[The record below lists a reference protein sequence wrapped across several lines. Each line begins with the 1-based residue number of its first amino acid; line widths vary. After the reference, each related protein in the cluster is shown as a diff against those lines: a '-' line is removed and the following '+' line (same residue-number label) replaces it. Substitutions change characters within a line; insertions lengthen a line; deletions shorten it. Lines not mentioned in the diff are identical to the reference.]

1 MRLEQ
6 EMRAIRLCEAR
17 WWGKIVKLMAEPT
30 SGKPDGGGVTGTE
43 QQVVEVKEPRNAN
56 PWSSEEWARRLS
68 PQSYA
73 GTTKAGVLAAG
84 SVLAMALLLLQDIYL
99 YTGYSSLPLS
109 LLFVA
114 AAGWFLGRRAL
125 SVVAAAAVI
134 VHLAETTL
142 SHWGWFVALIGV
154 AGVVLVAVIARLLA
168 TGRERHRLL
177 NEQERRLRELTFL
190 LETAEQLAG
199 TLDEERILRNVV
211 AAAARAVART
221 ADGRPGRAAYHELRG
236 DTLVIKVDSHDQ
248 STVGFEYPVERNPGG
263 KRAIATG
270 VATSVRPDELAG
282 SVQELA
288 IKLDVKVVLMAPVRV
303 GDQRVVGLLA
313 ASHTD
318 GDDVQ
323 RQELRLLEV
332 LARLAGLAIGNA
344 EHLRQ
349 EQKHVERIEAL
360 EKTKSQLL
368 NVASHELRGP
378 LTVARGYVSML
389 ADGNLGVLP
398 EKPSEVVPIVA
409 GKLTEMEMLV
419 DQMLEASRLEEER
432 MLLRRQR
439 TDLRK
444 LANEAVVV
452 LRPLLSDGRRMI
464 LELPDREVPVTVDP
478 VRVVTILNNLL
489 TNALKYSPG
498 GGDIRCRVSSTEER
512 VRVSVRDRGLGISPE
527 NLDKLF
533 TRFGRVVTSENANI
547 SGAGLGLFI
556 SRELAREHDGDITVI
571 SAVGRGSEFTL
582 ELPRS
587 N

>member
-1 MRLEQ
+1 
-6 EMRAIRLCEAR
+6 
-17 WWGKIVKLMAEPT
+17 MAEPT
-30 SGKPDGGGVTGTE
+30 SGAPDGGGAAHGGHTMDGVR
-43 QQVVEVKEPRNAN
+43 EPRRPN

-73 GTTKAGVLAAG
+73 GKPKAAILAG
-84 SVLAMALLLLQDIYL
+84 GCVLAMALLLLQDLYL

-109 LLFVA
+109 LIFVA

-134 VHLAETTL
+134 VHLVETSL

-154 AGVVLVAVIARLLA
+154 AGVVLVAVTARLLA
-168 TGRERHRLL
+168 TGRERDRLVG
-177 NEQERRLRELTFL
+177 EQQRRLGELTFL
-190 LETAEQLAG
+190 FETAEQLAG
-199 TLDEERILRNVV
+199 TLDEDRILQSVV
-211 AAAARAVART
+211 GAAARAVSRT
-221 ADGRPGRAAYHELRG
+221 ADGRPGRAAYHEVRG
-236 DTLVIKVDSHDQ
+236 DTLVIRVDSQ
-248 STVGFEYPVERNPGG
+248 EQGTVGFEYPVDRNEGA
-263 KRAIATG
+263 KTALATG
-270 VATSVRPDELAG
+270 AATAVRPDVLTG
-282 SVQELA
+282 SVQDLA
-288 IKLDVKVVLMAPVRV
+288 LRLDVKVVLMAPVRV
-303 GDQRVVGLLA
+303 GEERVVGLLV

-318 GDDVQ
+318 HDGVQ
-323 RQELRLLEV
+323 REELRLLEV

-389 ADGNLGVLP
+389 ADGNLGDLP

-409 GKLTEMEMLV
+409 SKLTEMEMLV

-452 LRPLLSDGRRMI
+452 LRPLLSDGRRMV
-464 LELPDREVPVTVDP
+464 LDLPDQEVPVTVDP

-498 GGDIRCRVSSTEER
+498 GGDIRCKVSCTDER

-527 NLDKLF
+527 NLDRLF

-571 SAVGRGSEFTL
+571 SALGKGSEFTL

-587 N
+587 S